1 MGLGKIM
8 KGGKQSMTVS
18 KPGNSPLRRAVAALA
33 AVTVAAGL
41 AGPAPAQEKEPIT
54 FGLLQDFTGVYTF
67 VSNEYNQGQQD
78 YIKLINEQGGVD
90 GHPIE
95 LIVRDTGNEP
105 QRGIEAYNNA
115 VEQGAVLVDFLST
128 PVSRAMVPRVLEDEV
143 VMITAL
149 HGRGDAS
156 AGETFPYVF
165 PMMATYWSQASILAK
180 FIEDHMGGLEGKKI
194 AHVYIDSPFGREPLP
209 ILRALAERHNFEVK
223 AFPYPS
229 PGNEQSATWSD
240 VRRWGADHVTIWG
253 AGGGQPVAIRTAIRN
268 GISPEDIL
276 SVVWLART
284 DMKQVGFDAATGVK
298 RYEAVHTGRDTP
310 VIQDIISQ
318 VIEPGNGTG
327 DEANV
332 GTTYYNIGV
341 ATMAAA
347 VQAARLALEE
357 HGAPLTG
364 PKLKQGFEMLREFD
378 ARGLMPPITITAED
392 HQGGGFGRVSM
403 WNGEEW
409 EPQTDWFAAYQDLV
423 WEEIRQNAEDFE
435 AN

>member
-1 MGLGKIM
+1 MRHTRSNGL
-8 KGGKQSMTVS
+8 
-18 KPGNSPLRRAVAALA
+18 PLRLAVAALA
-33 AVTVAAGL
+33 VVATAL
-41 AGPAPAQEKEPIT
+41 AGVASPARAQDKEPIT
-54 FGLLQDFTGVYTF
+54 FALLQDFTGVYTF

-78 YIKLINEQGGVD
+78 YIKLINAQGGVD
-90 GHPIE
+90 GHPID

-105 QRGIEAYNNA
+105 QRGIEAYNRA
-115 VEQGAVLVDFLST
+115 VEEGAVLVDFLST

-143 VMITAL
+143 VMLTAL

-156 AGETFPYVF
+156 DGKTFPYVF
-165 PMMATYWSQASILAK
+165 PMMATYWSQASILANYM
-180 FIEDHMGGLEGKKI
+180 EEQMDGLEGKKI
-194 AHVYIDSPFGREPLP
+194 AHVFIDSPFGREPLP
-209 ILRALAERHNFEVK
+209 ILRSLAERKGFEVK

-229 PGNEQSATWSD
+229 PGNEQSSTWSD
-240 VRRWGADHVTIWG
+240 VRRWAPDYVTIWG

-268 GISPEDIL
+268 GLSPEQIM

-298 RYEAVHTGRDTP
+298 RFEAVHTGRDTP
-310 VIQDIISQ
+310 VIQEIIDE

-341 ATMAAA
+341 ATMAAS
-347 VQAARLALEE
+347 VEAARLALDA

-364 PKLKQGFEMLREFD
+364 AKLREGFEMLEDFN
-378 ARGLMPPITITAED
+378 AKGLMPPITVTAED
-392 HQGGGFGRVSM
+392 HQGGGYGRVSM

-409 EPQTDWFAAYQDLV
+409 EPQTDWYAAYQDIV
-423 WEEIRQNAEDFE
+423 WEEIEENAKEFE
-435 AN
+435 GN

>member
-1 MGLGKIM
+1 MRNARL
-8 KGGKQSMTVS
+8 
-18 KPGNSPLRRAVAALA
+18 NALPLRLAVAALA
-33 AVTVAAGL
+33 AVTMAVAGL
-41 AGPAPAQEKEPIT
+41 IVPVRAQDKEPIT
-54 FGLLQDFTGVYTF
+54 FALLQDFTGVYTF

-78 YIKLINEQGGVD
+78 YIKLINAQGGVN

-105 QRGIEAYNNA
+105 QRGIEAYNRA
-115 VEQGAVLVDFLST
+115 VEEGAVLVDFLST

-156 AGETFPYVF
+156 AGETFPFVF
-165 PMMATYWSQASILAK
+165 PMMATYWSQASVLANYM
-180 FIEDHMGGLEGKKI
+180 EEQMDGLEGKKI
-194 AHVYIDSPFGREPLP
+194 AHVFIDSPFGREPLP
-209 ILRALAERHNFEVK
+209 ILRELAERKGFEVK

-229 PGNEQSATWSD
+229 PGNEQSSTWSD
-240 VRRWGADHVTIWG
+240 VRRWGPDYVTIWG
-253 AGGGQPVAIRTAIRN
+253 AGGGQPVSIRTAIRN
-268 GISPEDIL
+268 GISPDQIL

-298 RYEAVHTGRDTP
+298 RFEAVHTGRDTP
-310 VIQDIISQ
+310 VIQQIMSE

-341 ATMAAA
+341 ATMAAS
-347 VQAARLALEE
+347 VEAARQALDA

-364 PKLKQGFEMLREFD
+364 AKLKQGFEMLKDFHAD
-378 ARGLMPPITITAED
+378 GLMPPITITAKD
-392 HQGGGFGRVSM
+392 HQGGGYGRVSM

-409 EPQTDWFAAYQDLV
+409 EPQTDWTAAYQDIV
-423 WEEIRQNAEDFE
+423 WQEIEENAKEFE
-435 AN
+435 GN

>member
-1 MGLGKIM
+1 MRKTRSNAL
-8 KGGKQSMTVS
+8 
-18 KPGNSPLRRAVAALA
+18 PLRLAVVALS
-33 AVTVAAGL
+33 AVTVALAGL
-41 AGPAPAQEKEPIT
+41 AAPARAQDKEPIT
-54 FGLLQDFTGVYTF
+54 FALLQDFTGVYTF

-78 YIKLINEQGGVD
+78 YIKLINARGGVD
-90 GHPIE
+90 GHPID

-105 QRGIEAYNNA
+105 QRGIEAYNRA
-115 VEQGAVLVDFLST
+115 VEEGAVLVDFLST

-156 AGETFPYVF
+156 AGETFPFVF
-165 PMMATYWSQASILAK
+165 PMMATYWSQASVLAQYM
-180 FIEDHMGGLEGKKI
+180 EEEMDGLEGKKI
-194 AHVYIDSPFGREPLP
+194 AHVFIDSPFGREPLP
-209 ILRALAERHNFEVK
+209 ILNELAERKGFEVK

-229 PGNEQSATWSD
+229 PGNEQSSTWSD
-240 VRRWGADHVTIWG
+240 VRRWAPDYVTIWG
-253 AGGGQPVAIRTAIRN
+253 AGGGQPVSIRTAIRN
-268 GISPEDIL
+268 GISPEQIM

-298 RYEAVHTGRDTP
+298 RFEAVHTGQDTP
-310 VIQDIISQ
+310 VVQQIMSE
-318 VIEPGNGTG
+318 VVEPGNGTG

-347 VQAARLALEE
+347 VEAARLALDE

-364 PKLKQGFEMLREFD
+364 AKLKQGFEMLKDFD
-378 ARGLMPPITITAED
+378 ADGLMPPITITAKD
-392 HQGGGFGRVSM
+392 HQGGGYGRVSM

-409 EPQTDWFAAYQDLV
+409 EPQTDWTAAYQDIV
-423 WEEIRQNAEDFE
+423 WQEIEENAKEFE
-435 AN
+435 GN